1 MARLSIKQKKLF
13 NALHESRLEDY
24 RILNKKSYRGIW
36 NSVIE
41 KYPESAHFVYELL
54 QNADDAEASEVYIIV
69 NRHEMLFKHNGTKR
83 FDITAEDAIPV
94 GDINSITGIGDS
106 SKVETENKIGK
117 FGVGFKAVFQYTET
131 PEIYDDYFK
140 FKIENYIVPTLLS
153 HDHKE
158 RKEGET
164 LFVFPFKNEEESY
177 NDIVSRLEQ
186 LQNPILF
193 LRNLRKIVWRVDSEK
208 GRKGKEQ
215 SYRKSLQERK
225 EYDDDT
231 WLELFKLNE
240 GSDTKSIFLFSKNI
254 EIESENKVLPISVG
268 YYYDEEE
275 QKLITDTKQRIF
287 CFFPTKETFNTCFIS
302 HAPFLL
308 TDNRQ
313 NLKPNS
319 EYNQTLIEQIA
330 TLAAKAIV
338 YLRDYGKENRHLLIN
353 ENISSIIPQ
362 YKRNHWSRLDDLFEQ
377 PIIEAFCD
385 LIENEDILLSR
396 ASKYLNIKDAYTGT
410 PRELVSLLSQKQLS
424 SLVISSTGDESK
436 TEVNFLKWE
445 LAQNILNR
453 VDVLFEDIN
462 HFTSE
467 ELGRCINA
475 DFMAQQEIKWVIR
488 FYAFLRT
495 SAPKLW
501 KKTGPEPKSSTSKL
515 IFRTA
520 PIIKTQKGNW
530 VPPYLPDGSPNVFL
544 PLKKDVKSYYNF
556 IAEEYL
562 EYENAKRFFE
572 ELGIKVPDEFDY
584 IQTVI
589 LTKFHGD
596 EIDIDDEDILSDFDV
611 LITYYRSLHEE
622 SARNEYMELL
632 KTHLYLMSSDGYI
645 YRPDELF
652 FENEMLPLY
661 FKNEPLFVDV
671 DFYKSSFTKFGYE
684 CVMDFLAKLG
694 VKKHPAVIKKTKYSR
709 YRVSTPSRYFI
720 PVEDYSE
727 FTIHD
732 YELEGFVE
740 SVKDGRIVKE
750 LSLYIWNE
758 VLPEIDYK
766 RYNRLSINFRR
777 KYARHH
783 EAAQY
788 DSSFKCDLE
797 NLKWLFNNEG
807 EAFAPKEIDLE
818 DLAPEYNRYNGL
830 IEFFRIS
837 PGNQSIIDIG
847 GTPEQQ
853 RDYDFGKRIKEI
865 AGDEFTEEEIFR
877 IIAKHK
883 AEKES
888 QKKGETGDS
897 EDESGRQDS
906 PTETS
911 NPDLES
917 LKSKLKEK
925 WEKMANDSVGKPSS
939 SPKSPLPPSE
949 YASSDRDE
957 RKNQQFFD
965 DKYTN
970 HSEDASKFDSSSI
983 ERKLKSK
990 EKEAKESAEKSS
1002 ELVQIL
1008 ELLNQEDKF
1017 TFRWFKLL
1025 MELMHANKSEK
1036 MKRHAQIDFTE
1047 YEFICSDTVLHL
1059 TNPSQPI
1066 PDWVAECENY
1076 ALTALG
1082 ANPQKIMG
1090 RIVKADDVSV
1100 DLSIKKDEMLE
1111 DICSKATML
1120 RLTADASTDFV
1131 DSLEKRFLKLEFDD
1145 DFNMNDNLPTNIRFI
1160 YGPPGTGKT
1169 TRLVEI
1175 VSNLLA
1181 SPEKKTNIL
1190 ILTPTNKAA
1199 DVICRMMVKDKVCY
1213 DYLTRFG
1220 STEDLDLIEVFDVVS
1235 NRETTYLD
1243 LSTHNLVVTTA
1254 ARYAYDYLQ
1263 PDDTFI
1269 CDFPW
1274 DHIIIDEASMM
1285 DILTVTYILYKGAS
1299 SKIIISGDP
1308 MQIQPV
1314 SQNDMPE
1321 YNVYDLVDLHGFAD
1335 ALQNFDR
1342 FPVEALTVQHR
1353 SVPTIG
1359 ELVSQYAYDGIV
1371 KADPNRNPQKPLKL
1385 DGIELK
1391 DINFIGFNVMELDP
1405 IHELTAVNGSAFH
1418 LYSALFT
1425 YNMVK
1430 YTAEQIQTKYSGK
1443 HYSIGIVCP
1452 YRAESDAIKLMLEN
1466 NPISNSNCTITC
1478 GTVHSFQG
1486 GQCDIMFVV
1495 LNPPLICSRRAHI
1508 NNQNIINV
1516 AMSRARDYLFF
1527 VLPEQQVKGFT
1538 SKNDIIKLCG
1548 KDSYQHLLCNDI
1560 ENVIWGM
1567 PNYIASNTHVTCH
1580 MPVNVYSDYQAKYE
1594 VRIADDALDIKIN
1607 E

>member
-1 MARLSIKQKKLF
+1 MAKLSKEQKDLF
-13 NALHESRLEDY
+13 KALHESRLEDY

-54 QNADDAEASEVYIIV
+54 QNADDAVASEVYIIV

-83 FDITAEDAIPV
+83 FDISTEDAIPV

-140 FKIENYIVPTLLS
+140 FKIENYIVPTMLT

-177 NDIVSRLEQ
+177 KDIVGRLEQ

-193 LRNLRKIVWRVDSEK
+193 LRNLRKIVWRVDSED

-215 SYRKSLQERK
+215 TYSKTLVEKKVYE
-225 EYDDDT
+225 DNT
-231 WLELFKLNE
+231 WLELYKLIE
-240 GSDTKSIFLFSKNI
+240 GSDTSSIFLFSMNI
-254 EIESENKVLPISVG
+254 RIKSENKVLPISVG
-268 YYYDEEE
+268 YYYDDDE
-275 QKLITDTKQRIF
+275 QKLITDTKQKIF
-287 CFFPTKETFNTCFIS
+287 CFFPTKETFGTCFIS

-319 EYNQTLIEQIA
+319 EYNKSLIRHLA
-330 TLAAKAIV
+330 DLAAKAIV
-338 YLRDYGKENRHLLIN
+338 HLRDYGKEKRHLLIN

-362 YKRNHWSRLDDLFEQ
+362 YKKNHWSRLDDLFEQ
-377 PIIEAFCD
+377 PIIDAFSN
-385 LIENEDILLSR
+385 LIEKEEIFLSR
-396 ASKYLNIKDAYTGT
+396 AAKYMKLSDAYTGT
-410 PRELVSLLSQKQLS
+410 PRELVALLTQKQLS
-424 SLVISSTGDESK
+424 SLVISSTGDDTK
-436 TEVNFLKWE
+436 TEVNFIKWE
-445 LAQNILNR
+445 LAQNIMNR
-453 VDVLFEDIN
+453 DDVLFEEIN

-467 ELGRCINA
+467 DFGRTITA
-475 DFMAQQEIKWVIR
+475 DFMAQQEVKWVVR
-488 FYAFLRT
+488 FYTFLRT
-495 SAPKLW
+495 AAPKLW
-501 KKTGPEPKSSTSKL
+501 KKTGPESRTSTSKL

-520 PIIKTQKGNW
+520 PIIKTQKGDW
-530 VPPYLPDGSPNVFL
+530 VSPYLPDGNPNIFL
-544 PLKKDVKSYYNF
+544 PLKKDVKSNYNF
-556 IAEEYL
+556 VAEDYL
-562 EYENAKRFFE
+562 NIVNAKRFFD
-572 ELGIKVPDEFDY
+572 ELNIKEPNELDY
-584 IQTVI
+584 IKSVI
-589 LTKFHGD
+589 LPKFSGYNFK
-596 EIDIDDEDILSDFDV
+596 IDDDDLISDFEV
-611 LITYYRSLHEE
+611 LISYFLKQQEGKD
-622 SARNEYMELL
+622 RNEYIQLVS
-632 KTHLYLMSSDGYI
+632 KHVYLVDSEGDLTRPSDM
-645 YRPDELF
+645 F
-652 FENEMLPLY
+652 FYNPILADY
-661 FKNEPLFVDV
+661 FNSDSIFIDL
-671 DFYKSSFTKFGYE
+671 DFYGNSIKVHGRDRVISFMG
-684 CVMDFLAKLG
+684 LLG
-694 VKKHPAVIKKTKYSR
+694 VNTNPSVVGITRYNLNETSALSMYSH
-709 YRVSTPSRYFI
+709 YRFECTRFKI
-720 PVEDYSE
+720 DD
-727 FTIHD
+727 F
-732 YELEGFVE
+732 ELEGF
-740 SVKDGRIVKE
+740 SDLISKNRINKE
-750 LSLYIWNE
+750 LSLYLWNE
-758 VLPEIDYK
+758 LLPAIDLKQYENLTFN
-766 RYNRLSINFRR
+766 YWRR
-777 KYARHH
+777 YARH
-783 EAAQY
+783 Y
-788 DSSFKCDLE
+788 DNLKTTSTFKFDLLR
-797 NLKWLFNNEG
+797 LKWLYNNDG
-807 EAFAPKEIDLE
+807 ELVNSYSLYLE
-818 DLAPEYNRYNGL
+818 DLPHEYNRDNGL
-830 IEFFRIS
+830 IEFLRIS
-837 PGNQSIIDIG
+837 RREPSIKDLG
-847 GTPEQQ
+847 GSDEQQ
-853 RDYDFGKRIKEI
+853 KDYDFGKRIREEF
-865 AGDEFTEEEIFR
+865 GDDLTEEEI
-877 IIAKHK
+877 IEKLIELK
-883 AEKES
+883 AEKNRKQNTTKNKSEEISDSASVS
-888 QKKGETGDS
+888 QEA
-897 EDESGRQDS
+897 EHEALQ
-906 PTETS
+906 
-911 NPDLES
+911 
-917 LKSKLKEK
+917 SKLNEK
-925 WEKMANDSVGKPSS
+925 WERMANDTVGKPSS

-965 DKYTN
+965 EKYTN

-1008 ELLNQEDKF
+1008 ELLNQEERF
-1017 TFRWFKLL
+1017 TFRWYKLL

-1047 YEFICSDTVLHL
+1047 CEFICSDTVLHL

-1082 ANPQKIMG
+1082 ANSHKIIG

-1100 DLSIKKDEMLE
+1100 DLSVEKDETLE
-1111 DICSKATML
+1111 EICSKASTL
-1120 RLTADASTDFV
+1120 RLTADASTDFI
-1131 DSLEKRFLKLEFDD
+1131 DSLEMQFLKLKFED
-1145 DFNMNDNLPTNIRFI
+1145 DFNMNDNLPANIRFI

-1175 VSNLLA
+1175 VNGLLA

-1199 DVICRMMVKDKVCY
+1199 DVVCRMMVDDEICY
-1213 DYLTRFG
+1213 KYLTRFG
-1220 STEDLDLIEVFDVVS
+1220 STEDLDLIEEFDVVS
-1235 NRETTYLD
+1235 NRETTDLD
-1243 LSTHNLVVTTA
+1243 LLPHNIVVTTA

-1269 CDFPW
+1269 CDIPW
-1274 DHIIIDEASMM
+1274 DHIIIDEASMI

-1299 SKIIISGDP
+1299 SNIIISGDP

-1335 ALQNFDR
+1335 ALQNFNR
-1342 FPVEALTVQHR
+1342 FHVEALTVQHR

-1359 ELVSQYAYDGIV
+1359 KLVSQYAYDGIV
-1371 KADPNRNPQKPLKL
+1371 QADPERDPQKPLEL

-1391 DINFIGFNVMELDP
+1391 DINFIGFNVIELDP

-1466 NPISNSNCTITC
+1466 NPISNINCTITC

-1527 VLPEQQVKGFT
+1527 VLPEQQVRGFT
-1538 SKNDIIKLCG
+1538 SKNDIIKLCQKG
-1548 KDSYQHLLCNDI
+1548 SYQHLLCSDI

>member
-1 MARLSIKQKKLF
+1 MAQLTKRQKRLF
-13 NALHESRLEDY
+13 DELHQSKLED
-24 RILNKKSYRGIW
+24 LKTFSKKSYKGIW
-36 NSVIE
+36 ASVIE

-54 QNADDAEASEVYIIV
+54 QNADDAGATEVYIIV
-69 NRHEMLFKHNGTKR
+69 NRHEMVFKHNGTKH

-94 GDINSITGIGDS
+94 GDINSITSIGDS
-106 SKVETENKIGK
+106 SKKDTENKIGK

-131 PEIYDDYFK
+131 PEIYDDIFK

-153 HDHKE
+153 HDHPE
-158 RKEGET
+158 RKDGET
-164 LFVFPFKNEEESY
+164 LFLFPFKNEEESF
-177 NDIVSRLEQ
+177 NDIVGRLEQ

-193 LRNLRKIVWRVDSEK
+193 LRHLTRIVWRIDSEDGSIGEENTYSK
-208 GRKGKEQ
+208 TLLEQ
-215 SYRKSLQERK
+215 KK
-225 EYDDDT
+225 YDDNT
-231 WLELFKLNE
+231 WLELYNLND
-240 GSDTKSIFLFSKNI
+240 GSGTKSIFLFSENI
-254 EIESENKVLPISVG
+254 IINSENKTLPISVG

-275 QKLITDTKQRIF
+275 RKLITDTTQNIF
-287 CFFPTKETFNTCFIS
+287 CFFPTRETFKTCFIS

-313 NLKPNS
+313 NLKPNC
-319 EYNQTLIEQIA
+319 EYNKTLIDYLAE
-330 TLAAKAIV
+330 LAAKAV
-338 YLRDYGKENRHLLIN
+338 LYLRDYGKAHRRYLIN
-353 ENISSIIPQ
+353 ENITSIIPQ
-362 YKRNHWSRLDDLFEQ
+362 YKKNYWSQLDKLFEQ
-377 PIIEAFCD
+377 PIIDAFSE
-385 LIENEDILLSR
+385 LIENENVFLSR
-396 ASKYLNIKDAYTGT
+396 NKKYLSINDAYIGT
-410 PRELVSLLSQKQLS
+410 PRELVSLLTQNQLS
-424 SLVISSTGDESK
+424 SLVISSTRDDSK

-445 LAQNILNR
+445 LAQNISNR
-453 VDVLFEDIN
+453 NDSLFSGIN
-462 HFTSE
+462 HFNSE
-467 ELGRCINA
+467 DLGRCITPE
-475 DFMAQQEIKWVIR
+475 FMARQEIKWVIQL
-488 FYAFLRT
+488 YSFLRT

-501 KKTGPEPKSSTSKL
+501 KRTGVELRNFSRL
-515 IFRTA
+515 IFRFA
-520 PIIKTQKGNW
+520 PIIKTQKGEW
-530 VPPYLPDGSPNVFL
+530 VAPYLSDGTPNIFF
-544 PLKKDVKSYYNF
+544 PIKKDVKSYYNF

-562 EYENAKRFFE
+562 DFENAKRFFE
-572 ELGIKVPDEFDY
+572 ELGIKVPDELDY

-589 LTKFHGD
+589 LAKFNDG
-596 EIDIDDEDILSDFDV
+596 EFDIDDDDVRSDFDV
-611 LITYYRSLHEE
+611 LVSYYKSHNEE
-622 SARNEYMELL
+622 NARNKYIELL
-632 KTHLYLMSSDGYI
+632 KKHLHLVSSDSYM

-652 FENEMLPLY
+652 FENEMLLLY

-671 DFYKSSFTKFGYE
+671 EFYKSSFTKFGNE

-709 YRVSTPSRYFI
+709 YEVSTPTRYFI
-720 PVEDYSE
+720 PAEDYSE
-727 FTIHD
+727 LTIHD

-740 SVKDGRIVKE
+740 SVEEGRIVKE

-758 VLPEIDYK
+758 ALPEIDYK
-766 RYNRLSINFRR
+766 RYNRLSTNFRR

-807 EAFAPKEIDLE
+807 EAIAPKEIYLE

-830 IEFFRIS
+830 IEFFSIRQ
-837 PGNQSIIDIG
+837 GNQSIIDIG

-853 RDYDFGKRIKEI
+853 RDYDFGKRIKDI

-877 IIAKHK
+877 IIAKLK

-897 EDESGRQDS
+897 EEESGMHDS
-906 PTETS
+906 LTETA

-917 LKSKLKEK
+917 LQSKLKEK
-925 WEKMANDSVGKPSS
+925 WEKMANDTVGKPSS

-949 YASSDRDE
+949 YDTSNRDE
-957 RKNQQFFD
+957 RKNQKFFD

-1008 ELLNQEDKF
+1008 ELLNQEDRF
-1017 TFRWFKLL
+1017 TFRWYKLL

-1047 YEFICSDTVLHL
+1047 CEFICSDTVLHL

-1082 ANPQKIMG
+1082 TNSQKIIG

-1100 DLSIKKDEMLE
+1100 DLSVKKDESIE
-1111 DICSKATML
+1111 EICSKATTL

-1145 DFNMNDNLPTNIRFI
+1145 DFNMNDNLPNNIRFI

-1199 DVICRMMVKDKVCY
+1199 DVICRMMVEDKVCY

-1220 STEDLDLIEVFDVVS
+1220 STEDLDLIEEFDVVS
-1235 NRETTYLD
+1235 NRETTDLD
-1243 LSTHNLVVTTA
+1243 LMPHNIVVTTA

-1269 CDFPW
+1269 CEFPW

-1299 SKIIISGDP
+1299 SNIIISGDP

-1371 KADPNRNPQKPLKL
+1371 KADPKRDPQKPLKL

-1391 DINFIGFNVMELDP
+1391 DINFMGFNVMELDP

-1430 YTAEQIQTKYSGK
+1430 YTAEQIQKKYSGK
-1443 HYSIGIVCP
+1443 QYSIGIVCP

-1466 NPISNSNCTITC
+1466 NPISNNNCTITC

-1508 NNQNIINV
+1508 NNKNIINV

-1538 SKNDIIKLCG
+1538 SKNDIIKLCR
-1548 KDSYQHLLCNDI
+1548 KDSYQHLLCSDI

-1580 MPVNVYSDYQAKYE
+1580 MPVNVYCDYQAKYD

-1607 E
+1607 D